1 MVRRRFGWGA
11 MTYELAKARIVKMT
25 KISPFFLI
33 LITLRYLLLHNL
45 VVKIILRKNNN
56 KQSAPHGIKMAMK
69 EPSSTFHHVSHFI
82 AHVPR
87 DKC

>member
-1 MVRRRFGWGA
+1 

-25 KISPFFLI
+25 KIFPFFFTN
-33 LITLRYLLLHNL
+33 ITLRYLLLYNL
-45 VVKIILRKNNN
+45 VKIIRKNNN

-69 EPSSTFHHVSHFI
+69 EPSTFHHVSHFI